1 MKKNIRLVLVIALAT
16 AQFFSCQRPQEQE
29 ENKVVVPPTPNAP
42 DPVVSFNTILSG
54 YEIIWGMDVLPNGDL
69 LFGERRGKL
78 YLRSGD
84 KLSEISGFPQVRTGG
99 QGGLL
104 DIRLHPD
111 YATNGWVYAT
121 YSATASGNSGELR
134 LVRFKLANNQVQNL
148 EQLFKT
154 GGGNTWNGHYGSRI
168 LFDRKGH
175 LLLAIGEGGSGT
187 YAGPRSSN
195 RNSQDTG
202 QAWGKIHRLRE
213 DGSIPPDNPVL
224 PGGSTPGSIFAYGVR
239 NPQGLALH
247 PVTGEIWE
255 AEHGPRGGDELNI
268 IQSGANYGWPN
279 YSLGV
284 NYDGTAISQGHTA
297 AGIAEPRYVW
307 TPSIGVCGIA
317 FITADA
323 FKSWKGNLLATGLAA
338 QKLYRLVL
346 EDNKVKQQSV
356 LLENSGRVRNVVQG
370 ANGKVYVSLEGPG
383 RIVEISAQ

>member
-1 MKKNIRLVLVIALAT
+1 MQKALHLAFLVLLAALY
-16 AQFFSCQRPQEQE
+16 FLSCGRVQESE
-29 ENKVVVPPTPNAP
+29 EQKIEGTPTSNVP
-42 DPVVSFNTILSG
+42 DPLISSSTILSG
-54 YEIIWGMDVLPNGDL
+54 YEIIWGMDVFPNGDL

-78 YLRSGD
+78 YLKSGD
-84 KLSEISGFPQVRTGG
+84 KVSEISGLPQIRTGG

-111 YATNGWVYAT
+111 YAKNGWIYAT
-121 YSATASGNSGELR
+121 HSATATGNSGELR

-148 EQLFKT
+148 EQLFST

-168 LFDRKGH
+168 LFDRKGFVF
-175 LLLAIGEGGSGT
+175 LAVGEGGSGT

-195 RNSQDTG
+195 RNAQDIR
-202 QAWGKIHRLRE
+202 QAWGKIHRLKD
-213 DGSIPPDNPVL
+213 DGSIPADNPVL
-224 PGGSTPGSIFAYGVR
+224 PGATAPGSIYAFGVR
-239 NPQGLALH
+239 NPQGLAIH

-268 IQSGANYGWPN
+268 LESGANYGWPN

-284 NYDGTAISQGHTA
+284 NYDGTSISQGHTA
-297 AGIAEPRYVW
+297 AGISEPQYVW
-307 TPSIGVCGIA
+307 TPSIGVCGIT

-323 FKSWKGNLLATGLAA
+323 FKSWKGNLLATGLAS

-346 EDNKVKQQSV
+346 EDNKVKQQAI
-356 LLENSGRVRNVVQG
+356 LIENSGRVRNVVQG
-370 ANGKVYVSLEGPG
+370 SNGKIYVSLEGPG